1 MNAMIKSQFNSLRAE
16 LVSAIDSGYFS
27 EKPADNYGI
36 TPATRLQW
44 AIDSVDYIVG
54 VGDSIP
60 TADKEIN
67 DVLASIKDIDA
78 LNDDYVVTICGVIEI
93 LSKDQ
98 YVTEGKGNIQV
109 AMDLLK
115 EVPKPEAATV
125 KRSVPADV
133 ADETDEESDESE
145 SLWDKAKKGF
155 NKVKKQAAGK
165 KNGAKKDT
173 KKADYEKLKADYEKL
188 KAEKADSDAR
198 ADSADTRIGILMSN
212 IRRLEE
218 ILDQNGIK
226 H

>member
-115 EVPKPEAATV
+115 EVPKPKAVTA

-133 ADETDEESDESE
+133 ADEPDDESE
-145 SLWDKAKKGF
+145 SLWDKAKKGL
-155 NKVKKQAAGK
+155 NKVAGK
-165 KNGAKKDT
+165 KKGAKKDT
-173 KKADYEKLKADYEKL
+173 KKDDYEKL

-198 ADSADTRIGILMSN
+198 ADAAERQIDLLMSN
-212 IRRLEE
+212 IKYLEGL
-218 ILDQNGIK
+218 LDKNGIK

>member
-16 LVSAIDSGYFS
+16 LISAIDSGYFS

-115 EVPKPEAATV
+115 EVPKPKDVTV

-133 ADETDEESDESE
+133 ADEPDESE

-155 NKVKKQAAGK
+155 NKVAGK
-165 KNGAKKDT
+165 KKGAKKDT
-173 KKADYEKLKADYEKL
+173 KKDDYEKLKADYEKL

-198 ADSADTRIGILMSN
+198 ADARINLLVSN
-212 IRRLEE
+212 VKRLEE
-218 ILDQNGIK
+218 LLDQNGIK

>member
-115 EVPKPEAATV
+115 EVPKPKAVTA

-133 ADETDEESDESE
+133 ADEPDDESE

-155 NKVKKQAAGK
+155 NKVAGK
-165 KNGAKKDT
+165 KKGAKKDT
-173 KKADYEKLKADYEKL
+173 KKDDYEKL

-198 ADSADTRIGILMSN
+198 ADAAERQIDLLMSN
-212 IRRLEE
+212 IKYLEGL
-218 ILDQNGIK
+218 LDKNGIK

>member
-67 DVLASIKDIDA
+67 DVLASLKDIDA

-133 ADETDEESDESE
+133 ADEPDDESE

-155 NKVKKQAAGK
+155 NKVAGK
-165 KNGAKKDT
+165 KKGAKKDT
-173 KKADYEKLKADYEKL
+173 KKDDYEKLKADYEKL

-198 ADSADTRIGILMSN
+198 ADAAEVRINLLVSN
-212 IRRLEE
+212 VKRLEE
-218 ILDQNGIK
+218 LLDQNGIK